1 MDELLGRMNAIYAIL
16 DELATDGDPT
26 DPHTIEVARRRDET
40 RDAIDQLV
48 NRGLGETTD
57 HLATA
62 DGELTDLLADIQK
75 QTSRDDKIVHALSA
89 GSRVIQL
96 AAQIAA
102 AIL

>member
-1 MDELLGRMNAIYAIL
+1 MDELLRRMNAIYAIL
-16 DELATDGDPT
+16 DELATDGDPN
-26 DPHTIEVARRRDET
+26 DPHTLEVARRRDDT

-48 NRGLGETTD
+48 SRGLEQTTD

-75 QTSRDDKIVHALSA
+75 QTSHDDKIAHALDA
-89 GSRVIQL
+89 GARVIEL